1 MGHLTINRMY
11 EDKFDSPTKDMAKH
25 NLIMKIL
32 DTILSC
38 PFLTERDTDLYAY
51 KLPVFFL
58 LVLNTFFLVWI
69 MLVRLDKEWG

>member
-1 MGHLTINRMY
+1 MKDTVKHYLTIQM
-11 EDKFDSPTKDMAKH
+11 
-25 NLIMKIL
+25 L

-38 PFLTERDTDLYAY
+38 PFLAERDTDFYAY

-69 MLVRLDKEWG
+69 MLVRKEWG